1 MNVRKVLAFSAAALA
16 LPLAAPA
23 LAQSTLHVGAT
34 VTDPQGGT
42 VGTIT
47 SIDGATLML
56 HTDRHDVR
64 LPVTSFTATDTT
76 VLFGMTQAALDAAV
90 EQAEAA
96 TAAGISGR
104 LGAARQ
110 YRRGGRADHG
120 ARYRHGHGADR
131 HQRPSRAAR
140 RARGRSWRPGD
151 QRDARPAPGRLRP
164 GAAAPA
170 GRRAS
175 ASADALSLEP
185 GRIRD
190 ETRPRPVRARPFRVS
205 APAAPGNR
213 RGGRARSVPRA
224 GRTGRAARARRSR
237 APAACRAAKRGSS

>member
-47 SIDGATLML
+47 AIDGANLTL

-64 LPVTSFTATDTT
+64 LPVASFTATPST

-96 TAAGISGR
+96 AAQAFRVGAVLHDNTGTVVGPITALDAETATVQIGTNVLR
-104 LGAARQ
+104 V
-110 YRRGGRADHG
+110 
-120 ARYRHGHGADR
+120 
-131 HQRPSRAAR
+131 PRAALQPGQGGLVVNAT
-140 RARGRSWRPGD
+140 RAQLQAASV
-151 QRDARPAPGRLRP
+151 PAPP
-164 GAAAPA
+164 Q
-170 GRRAS
+170 
-175 ASADALSLEP
+175 
-185 GRIRD
+185 
-190 ETRPRPVRARPFRVS
+190 
-205 APAAPGNR
+205 PAAP
-213 RGGRARSVPRA
+213 
-224 GRTGRAARARRSR
+224 
-237 APAACRAAKRGSS
+237 PAAAH